1 MAGLERLSD
10 AMERQS
16 AQPAKKATIAELI
29 ERQKVEI
36 ARALPAAAK
45 MTPDRL
51 ARVALTT
58 IKTSNKIASCTSES
72 LLGALMTTA
81 QLGLEPGPLGHAYFV
96 PFKKSQK
103 NDRGQWE
110 SWFEVQFI
118 IGYKGI
124 LELARRS
131 GNIRSIE
138 ARTVF
143 ENDHFDYAYGLED
156 RLEHRP
162 VLKDRGDPI
171 AYYGKALF
179 HDGGHYFLV
188 MSIDDVIRIRD
199 RSKSYD
205 KDRPSGPWHDD
216 FDAMARKTVIR
227 AMAPYLPL
235 STEMAQ
241 AFNVD
246 ETVRTSI
253 DADALDAPPPAIEAR
268 EIDDAQPDEGLED
281 HRELDQT
288 VELDLRDG
296 VGGVDQAAE
305 SSGGA
310 AGVEPG
316 GDGDRLDPDALPD
329 DVDLIE
335 WLTSLTM
342 PDLRELA
349 KRYGIAAPRT
359 LSAHALQPLAQ
370 IISDSRGAP

>member
-1 MAGLERLSD
+1 MAQADERPS
-10 AMERQS
+10 
-16 AQPAKKATIAELI
+16 KKATIADLI
-29 ERQKVEI
+29 ERQKTEI
-36 ARALPAAAK
+36 ARALPGAAK

-58 IKTSNKIASCTSES
+58 IKTSTKLASCTSES

-103 NDRGQWE
+103 NARGQWE
-110 SWFEVQFI
+110 SWLEVQFI

-138 ARTVF
+138 ARTVY
-143 ENDHFDYAYGLED
+143 ENDQFDYAYGLED

-162 VLKDRGDPI
+162 VLRDRGEPI

-188 MSIDDVIRIRD
+188 MSIDDVVRIRD

-205 KDRPSGPWHDD
+205 RERPSGPWHDD

-253 DADALDAPPPAIEAR
+253 DVDALDAPRPVIDIE
-268 EIDDAQPDEGLED
+268 EVEHDAQPDGGPED
-281 HRELDQT
+281 HREVDPAVDVDPGDVETGDDQT
-288 VELDLRDG
+288 PA
-296 VGGVDQAAE
+296 GG
-305 SSGGA
+305 GGTEV
-310 AGVEPG
+310 VEPG
-316 GDGDRLDPDALPD
+316 GGDDRFDVAGLPD
-329 DVDLIE
+329 DVDTIE
-335 WLTSLTM
+335 WLSGLTF
-342 PDLRELA
+342 PDLRALA
-349 KRYGIAAPRT
+349 KRYGVKDPRT
-359 LSAHALQPLAQ
+359 KSAAALAPLVDPINAE
-370 IISDSRGAP
+370 RGL